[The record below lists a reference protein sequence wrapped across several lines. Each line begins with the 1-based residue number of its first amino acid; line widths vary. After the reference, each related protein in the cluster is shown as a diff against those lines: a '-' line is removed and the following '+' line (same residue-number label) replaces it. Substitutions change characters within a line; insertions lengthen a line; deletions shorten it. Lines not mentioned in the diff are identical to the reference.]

1 MSSNGKV
8 SEQRVLVTT
17 FLVDLL
23 DVVINLVVAIM
34 TGSVVMLAEFFQGLA
49 DLTAAALLLIGY
61 KRSRKRADKQHP
73 FGYGKEVYFWTLI
86 SAVVMMTFTA
96 TASFYFGLMRVLEP
110 EEIDHIWLGYL
121 TLSITFVTN
130 VYAFS
135 LSSGRLLKGKPVKEL
150 PRLFVNARDVTVKN
164 ALVLDLMGTSAAL
177 LGLVSLL
184 LYQFAGERRFD
195 GIGAMVV
202 GVTTAVLAV
211 VLITGLRGLLV
222 GERAAPEVEE
232 KIKDAAL
239 TIRQVKDVVDLRTMQ
254 IGPNKL
260 LVNLEVNIED
270 GLETDEL
277 EKLTDR
283 IKERIREKVPSVMF
297 VQVELEGAVG

>member
-1 MSSNGKV
+1 MRGKV

-23 DVVINLVVAIM
+23 DVAINLVVAIL

-61 KRSRKRADKQHP
+61 KRAKKRADKQHP

-110 EEIDHIWLGYL
+110 EEIEYLWLGYL
-121 TLSITFVTN
+121 TLSITLVTN
-130 VYAFS
+130 LYAFS
-135 LSSGRLLKGKPVKEL
+135 LSSGRLLKNKPVKEL

-184 LYQFAGERRFD
+184 LYQFAGEKRFD
-195 GIGAMVV
+195 GIGAMLV

-222 GERAAPEVEE
+222 GERAAPEVEA

-239 TIRQVKDVVDLRTMQ
+239 TIRQVKEVVDLRTMQ

-260 LVNLEVNIED
+260 LVNLEVNIQNS
-270 GLETDEL
+270 LETDQL
-277 EKLTDR
+277 EALTDR
-283 IKERIREKVPSVMF
+283 IKDRIQEKVTSVKF
-297 VQVELEGAVG
+297 VQVELEAPE

>member
-1 MSSNGKV
+1 MGSKGKV

-23 DVVINLVVAIM
+23 DVAINLVVAIV

-49 DLTAAALLLIGY
+49 DLTAAGLLLIGY
-61 KRSRKRADKQHP
+61 KRSKRRADKQHP
-73 FGYGKEVYFWTLI
+73 FGYGKEIYFWTLI

-96 TASFYFGLMRVLEP
+96 VASFYFGLMRVLEP
-110 EEIDHIWLGYL
+110 EEIDYIWLGYL
-121 TLSITFVTN
+121 TLLITLGSN
-130 VYAFS
+130 AYALS
-135 LSSGRLLKGKPVKEL
+135 LSSDRLLKNKPLKEL
-150 PRLFVNARDVTVKN
+150 PKQFLNARDVTVKN

-177 LGLVSLL
+177 FGLIALL
-184 LYQFAGERRFD
+184 LYQFAGIKQFD
-195 GIGAMVV
+195 GIGAMIV

-222 GERAAPEVEE
+222 GERAAPEIEA

-239 TIRQVKDVVDLRTMQ
+239 TIRQVKEVADLRTMQ

-260 LVNLEVNIED
+260 LVNIEVNVANK
-270 GLETDEL
+270 LETDEL
-277 EKLTDR
+277 EALIDR
-283 IKERIREKVPSVMF
+283 IKKRIEEKVPSVKI
-297 VQVELEGAVG
+297 VQVELETPK

>member
-1 MSSNGKV
+1 MGAKGKV

-23 DVVINLVVAIM
+23 DVAINLVVAIV

-61 KRSRKRADKQHP
+61 KRSKKRADKRHP

-110 EEIDHIWLGYL
+110 EEIDHLWLGYL
-121 TLSITFVTN
+121 TLTITLGSN
-130 VYAFS
+130 LYALS
-135 LSSGRLLKGKPVKEL
+135 LSSGRLRKNKPLREL
-150 PRLFVNARDVTVKN
+150 PQLFLNARDVTVKN

-177 LGLVSLL
+177 FGLLSLL
-184 LYQFAGERRFD
+184 LYQFAGLKQFD
-195 GIGAMVV
+195 GIGAMIV

-222 GERAAPEVEE
+222 GERAAPEIEG

-239 TIRQVKDVVDLRTMQ
+239 SVRQVKEVVDLRTMQ

-260 LVNLEVNIED
+260 LVNIEVNVANE
-270 GLETDEL
+270 LETDEL
-277 EKLTDR
+277 EALIDR
-283 IKERIREKVPSVMF
+283 IKKRIEEKVSAVKI
-297 VQVELEGAVG
+297 VQVELETPK